1 MPSTT
6 VVVRNDR
13 DVFRP
18 QLLSAQL
25 QLLFANANLGIAV
38 NVAAASILSG
48 LEWTVAPHLQVLAWW
63 LFIVAVATFR
73 FMLTRRFLQA
83 SPDALDP
90 EKWCRVF
97 TLAAGLAG
105 TGWGAAGI
113 LLYPQGHLENQV
125 FLFFVLGGMM
135 LGASSLLAP
144 MTQAFLAF
152 LVPAGTIPAIRLLLE
167 GDRTHV
173 AMGLLASVFTLA
185 TIIGTRRMNR
195 TILASLRL
203 QFENHELVAELRSAN
218 QQTAALNQALEQRV
232 QERTAALSHS
242 AEQLRAEIAQR
253 QQTEEELLRARKL
266 ESLGVLAGG
275 IAHDF
280 NNFLTVVQGNIE
292 VAKGELEPEA
302 PAQVFLDQ
310 AASACQRAKFL
321 SQQLL
326 TFAKGGAPVRRVVSV
341 AQLVA
346 DAVQLARS
354 GSPVGIDVN
363 IAEGLWS
370 AEVDPGQI
378 GQVFHNILLN
388 AREAMP
394 AGSAIE
400 VRAKNVVAA
409 RDDEQDDPRVRVSIR
424 DQGSG
429 ISPETLRRIFD
440 PYFTTKPGGTGLGL
454 ATAYAIVVKH
464 GGHISA
470 ESKLGAGTEFT
481 VDLPASTKTPP
492 APSSLNQPA
501 QSGSGRLLVMD
512 DDPSLRVLF
521 QAVLNQLGY
530 DVRTAADGAEA
541 IALYKKAKA
550 EALEFDA
557 VLLDLTVTGGM
568 GGVEAAAKLKAFD
581 PTIRMVVSSG
591 YSDAPVMSHFA
602 DYGFDAVIEKPWTVQ
617 EMSAVLRSVLV
628 TDRVRQV

>member
-253 QQTEEELLRARKL
+253 QQT
-266 ESLGVLAGG
+266 
-275 IAHDF
+275 
-280 NNFLTVVQGNIE
+280 
-292 VAKGELEPEA
+292 
-302 PAQVFLDQ
+302 
-310 AASACQRAKFL
+310 
-321 SQQLL
+321 
-326 TFAKGGAPVRRVVSV
+326 
-341 AQLVA
+341 
-346 DAVQLARS
+346 
-354 GSPVGIDVN
+354 
-363 IAEGLWS
+363 
-370 AEVDPGQI
+370 
-378 GQVFHNILLN
+378 
-388 AREAMP
+388 
-394 AGSAIE
+394 
-400 VRAKNVVAA
+400 
-409 RDDEQDDPRVRVSIR
+409 
-424 DQGSG
+424 
-429 ISPETLRRIFD
+429 
-440 PYFTTKPGGTGLGL
+440 
-454 ATAYAIVVKH
+454 
-464 GGHISA
+464 
-470 ESKLGAGTEFT
+470 
-481 VDLPASTKTPP
+481 
-492 APSSLNQPA
+492 
-501 QSGSGRLLVMD
+501 
-512 DDPSLRVLF
+512 
-521 QAVLNQLGY
+521 
-530 DVRTAADGAEA
+530 
-541 IALYKKAKA
+541 
-550 EALEFDA
+550 
-557 VLLDLTVTGGM
+557 
-568 GGVEAAAKLKAFD
+568 
-581 PTIRMVVSSG
+581 
-591 YSDAPVMSHFA
+591 
-602 DYGFDAVIEKPWTVQ
+602 
-617 EMSAVLRSVLV
+617 
-628 TDRVRQV
+628 